1 MQVPEW
7 HPVTRWCR
15 VARVDPPSP
24 ENRYKYST
32 VVSRRGMV
40 PGRLF
45 GVAFLASLA
54 VAEFGEYGEEG
65 VTDVHGNFIP
75 GASGIYSQKCSR
87 ELYLVNMRALTEF
100 VRFIVSGR
108 DWPHPEAEDW
118 ARIHALLKHEDA
130 VFPGGDKAKEF
141 AETPWP
147 KVSWKQVNC
156 CQNHET
162 N

>member
-32 VVSRRGMV
+32 VVSSGMV

-65 VTDVHGNFIP
+65 VTDVDGNFIP

-87 ELYLVNMRALTEF
+87 ELYLVNMRALTF
-100 VRFIVSGR
+100 GNSC
-108 DWPHPEAEDW
+108 D
-118 ARIHALLKHEDA
+118 LLCQDA
-130 VFPGGDKAKEF
+130 TGHIPKQKTGLEY
-141 AETPWP
+141 TPF
-147 KVSWKQVNC
+147 
-156 CQNHET
+156 
-162 N
+162 